1 MKSPSSTS
9 SFCFRFALGLVCA
22 FLLGLC
28 LCGMVTLHEDMAVSN
43 SPMVMGAP
51 FIMVAFIFAFSW
63 LSYAFFGAATSCERR
78 AEGRLPVRWGW
89 PALWFALAVSGLSG
103 LYFLCTFSLSRPAAS
118 EYVGLAVWL

>member
-9 SFCFRFALGLVCA
+9 SFCFRFAPGLVCA

-78 AEGRLPVRWGW
+78 AEGRLPVCGGGGLRCGLRWRSVAFPG
-89 PALWFALAVSGLSG
+89 
-103 LYFLCTFSLSRPAAS
+103 CIFSARFR
-118 EYVGLAVWL
+118 